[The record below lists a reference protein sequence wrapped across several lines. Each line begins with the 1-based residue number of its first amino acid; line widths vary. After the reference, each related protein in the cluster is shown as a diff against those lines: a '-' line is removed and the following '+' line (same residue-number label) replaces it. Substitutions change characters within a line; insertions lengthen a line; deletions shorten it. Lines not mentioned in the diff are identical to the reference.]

1 MLIQKIKKF
10 NKRIKKMLSKKYLLL
25 LVFFLSIYSINAQ
38 DTMEDYAIMAKKYF
52 KKQEWQKAKE
62 IIEEGLRQDDTDSNL
77 RMLLGRY
84 YYVKKDFQNA
94 RYQLVK
100 SLQYDKTNFDAKHLL
115 VNVEMNSKHYSSAI
129 CYINE
134 LLEVNPYWKQL
145 WLKKIEIYRLQGN
158 ITETTRMLR
167 RLNQIY
173 PEDESVQK
181 DYIYNTQQEITRLK
195 KEGKFNEAV
204 TLAEELAK
212 IDNKQADIYVDIINS
227 LLTAGDKE
235 KALLYAEK
243 GIQKFPE
250 NKIYITK
257 KVAIL
262 SEMNRNAEALEFL
275 KRKMSKKSDSQ
286 LQKSYDELVVESAR
300 IQSNNDPY
308 TLYGKILEKNP
319 KDEEALTYLLN
330 NAISKGY
337 YNDALDFIA
346 KAKKIK
352 GETKELLS
360 KEYFVYKQLGNE
372 SKSNQ
377 LLQKLYA
384 KFPNDSD
391 VKDDFI
397 AFQYNTAKQ
406 LMLEGNHL
414 EAIDLLQKIS
424 NQRKQNDYYEPAKLG
439 LFQCYLKT
447 GLYDKA
453 LVIINEFLK
462 EKPNDDSRN
471 LKKINA
477 LVASEDYTNAFDMYL
492 ELIEKSTE
500 PKKTIYA
507 NGFEEEG
514 LAFIKKA
521 IEEQNI
527 DEAYD
532 VVKKIL
538 LVKPNSK
545 LGLQYAISLS
555 YQMKDDVTMLDAAKE
570 ATTRYPDNL
579 QFKVKLAESY
589 TAQKKYDNA
598 IQLVSPLLE
607 RFPHN
612 KSLVNIYSQNAH
624 FKSKEF
630 IKKKENDAALQ
641 LVNSALHFD
650 KDNKEL
656 KYDKG
661 LLLETKKVFDSAYYY
676 QKQYEPSLM
685 ELPDFRRH
693 LAVLENK
700 TFKNEIGVYHLR
712 SRIQGSQEF
721 SSIST
726 MEYMYKGNKNTYT
739 FRLNYSGR
747 DEGAGIQPI
756 VEWYHPF
763 NNKFYAKLNLGYGTK
778 YFAKIQTQL
787 SLYKTFG
794 NDYELELG
802 LGFRQLPDQIN
813 MIQGGIGFSKDWQSI
828 WWNIKAG
835 IFSIDNTMFYNCST
849 DARFYVFNE
858 KRSCLQVVGS
868 VGTVSDL
875 QSLNFN
881 LYNTWN
887 AFNTMVG
894 AGPKYMINSHF
905 TIGLLGSWNTIKI
918 SEKNYTNMYNLY
930 FQTQIS
936 F

>member
-1 MLIQKIKKF
+1 MI
-10 NKRIKKMLSKKYLLL
+10 SKNYHLL
-25 LVFFLSIYSINAQ
+25 LVLFLSICSLNAQ

-52 KKQEWQKAKE
+52 KKQEWQKAKD
-62 IIEEGLRQDDTDSNL
+62 IIDEGLKQDETDSNL

-84 YYVKKDFQNA
+84 YYIKKDFQNA
-94 RYQLVK
+94 RYHLVK
-100 SLQYDKTNFDAKHLL
+100 SLQYDKTNFDAKQLL

-145 WLKKIEIYRLQGN
+145 WIKKIEIYRLQGN
-158 ITETTRMLR
+158 LTETTRMLK

-173 PEDESVQK
+173 PEDATVQK
-181 DYIYNTQQEITRLK
+181 DYIYNTQQEIARLK
-195 KEGKFNEAV
+195 KEGKLNEAV

-212 IDNKQADIYVDIINS
+212 IDNQQVDIYVDIINS

-243 GIQKFPE
+243 GTQKFPE

-275 KRKMSKKSDSQ
+275 KRKMSKKNDSQ
-286 LQKSYDELVVESAR
+286 LQKSYDELIVESAR

-319 KDEEALTYLLN
+319 KDEEALIYLLN

-337 YNDALDFIA
+337 YNDALDFIS

-352 GETKELLS
+352 GDIKEILS

-377 LLQKLYA
+377 ILQKLHS

-391 VKDDFI
+391 IRDDFK
-397 AFQYNTAKQ
+397 AFQYKTAKQ
-406 LMLEGNHL
+406 LMLEGSYL
-414 EAIDLLQKIS
+414 EAIDLLRTVS

-447 GLYDKA
+447 GLHDQA
-453 LVIINEFLK
+453 LLIINEFLK
-462 EKPNDDSRN
+462 EKPNDDARN

-492 ELIEKSTE
+492 QLIEKSSE

-507 NGFEEEG
+507 NGFEEEA
-514 LAFIKKA
+514 LTFIKKA

-527 DEAYD
+527 EEAYE

-538 LVKPNSK
+538 LVKPTSK
-545 LGLQYAISLS
+545 LGLQYAISLA
-555 YQMKDDVTMLDAAKE
+555 YQMEDHLAMLDAAKQ
-570 ATTRYPDNL
+570 ATTIYPDNL
-579 QFKVKLAESY
+579 PFKVKLAESY
-589 TAQKKYDNA
+589 TAQKEYDKA
-598 IQLVSPLLE
+598 IALTLPLLE
-607 RFPHN
+607 KFPRN
-612 KSLVNIYSQNAH
+612 KSLVNVYTENARI
-624 FKSKEF
+624 KTKELV
-630 IKKKENDAALQ
+630 KKKQHNDALQ
-641 LVNSALHFD
+641 LINSALYFD
-650 KDNKEL
+650 KNNKDL
-656 KYDKG
+656 KFDKG
-661 LLLETKKVFDSAYYY
+661 VLLETKKVFDSAYYY

-685 ELPDFRRH
+685 EFSDFKKH
-693 LAVLENK
+693 LEALKNK
-700 TFKNEIGVYHLR
+700 TFKNEIGIYHLR
-712 SRIQGSQEF
+712 SRIQGSQEY

-726 MEYMYKGNKNTYT
+726 IEYAHKENKNTYT
-739 FRLNYSGR
+739 FQLNYSGR
-747 DEGAGIQPI
+747 EEGTGIQPI

-763 NNKFYAKLNLGYGTK
+763 SDKFYVRLNVGYGTK
-778 YFAKIQTQL
+778 YFSKIQTQI
-787 SLYKTFG
+787 SLYKAFG
-794 NDYELELG
+794 NDYEVELG
-802 LGFRQLPDQIN
+802 IGFRQLPSQVN
-813 MIQGGIGFSKDWQSI
+813 MIQGILGLSKNEQTIG
-828 WWNIKAG
+828 WNIKAG
-835 IFSIDNTMFYNCST
+835 IFSIDNTMFYNVST
-849 DARFYVFNE
+849 DTRFYVFNE
-858 KRSCLQVVGS
+858 KKSCIQVVGA

-875 QSLNFN
+875 QTLNFN

-905 TIGLLGSWNTIKI
+905 TVGFLGSWNTIKI
-918 SEKNYTNMYNLY
+918 TENKYTNMYNLY

>member
-1 MLIQKIKKF
+1 
-10 NKRIKKMLSKKYLLL
+10 MLSKNYLLL
-25 LVFFLSIYSINAQ
+25 FVFIFSISFLNAQ
-38 DTMEDYAIMAKKYF
+38 DTMEDYSIMAKKYF

-62 IIEEGLRQDDTDSNL
+62 IIEEGLKQDETDSNL

-84 YYVKKDFQNA
+84 YYVKKDYQNA

-145 WLKKIEIYRLQGN
+145 WIKKIEIYRLQGN
-158 ITETTRMLR
+158 ITETSRMLK

-181 DYIYNTQQEITRLK
+181 DYIYNTQQEIIRLK
-195 KEGKFNEAV
+195 KEGKLNEAV

-250 NKIYITK
+250 NRLYITK

-275 KRKMSKKSDSQ
+275 KRKMAKKNDPQ
-286 LQKSYDELVVESAR
+286 LQKSYDELVIESAR
-300 IQSNNDPY
+300 IQSNHDPY
-308 TLYGKILEKNP
+308 TLYGKILEKNA
-319 KDEEALTYLLN
+319 KDEEALAYLLN
-330 NAISKGY
+330 NSISKGY
-337 YNDALDFIA
+337 YNDALDFIS
-346 KAKKIK
+346 KAKKVK
-352 GETKELLS
+352 GETKEILS

-377 LLQKLYA
+377 LLQKLYS

-391 VKDDFI
+391 VRDDFI

-406 LMLEGNHL
+406 FMLEGNHL
-414 EAIDLLQKIS
+414 EAIELLQKIS
-424 NQRKQNDYYEPAKLG
+424 NQKKQNDYYEPAKLG

-453 LVIINEFLK
+453 LAIINDFLR

-492 ELIEKSTE
+492 QLIEKSNE

-514 LAFIKKA
+514 LAFVKKA
-521 IEEQNI
+521 LEEQNI
-527 DEAYD
+527 EEAYQ

-538 LVKPNSK
+538 EVKPASK

-555 YQMKDDVTMLDAAKE
+555 YQMKDNTAMLDAAKQ
-570 ATTRYPDNL
+570 ATTQYPDNL
-579 QFKVKLAESY
+579 KFKVKLAESY
-589 TAQKKYDNA
+589 TAQKEYDNA
-598 IQLVSPLLE
+598 MTVALPLLKK
-607 RFPHN
+607 FPRN
-612 KSLVNIYSQNAH
+612 KPLVNIYSENVH
-624 FKSKEF
+624 FKTKELL
-630 IKKKENDAALQ
+630 KDKQHDTALE
-641 LVNSALHFD
+641 LVNSALLFD

-685 ELPDFRRH
+685 ELSDFKRH
-693 LAVLENK
+693 LQILENK
-700 TFKNEIGVYHLR
+700 TFKDEIGIYHLR
-712 SRIQGSQEF
+712 SRIQGSQEY

-726 MEYMYKGNKNTYT
+726 MEYNHKGNKNTYT

-747 DEGAGIQPI
+747 EEGTGTQSII
-756 VEWYHPF
+756 EWYHPF
-763 NNKFYAKLNLGYGTK
+763 NHKIYIRLNAGYGTK
-778 YFAKIQTQL
+778 YFSKIQTQL
-787 SLYKTFG
+787 SLYKAFG
-794 NDYELELG
+794 NDYEIELG
-802 LGFRQLPDQIN
+802 LGFRQLPSQIN
-813 MIQGGIGFSKDWQSI
+813 MIQGILGLSKDWSSA

-835 IFSIDNTMFYNCST
+835 VFSIDNTMFYNCST

-868 VGTVSDL
+868 IGTVSDL

-894 AGPKYMINSHF
+894 AGPKYMINSNF
-905 TIGLLGSWNTIKI
+905 TVGLLGSWNTIKI